1 MCITFILL
9 RVFKSWLDL
18 NNFAYIFHVVISAS
32 TCAVKCLVFW
42 SFSVPSISSLSREP
56 TDVEKMTRAGCGA
69 PRGEAGPAGPR
80 GEAGP
85 PWLVEGFVHL
95 DLGNTFWL
103 SGNVLSKL
111 YPKFSFPRPRSLAGE
126 SDSLGQ
132 C

>member
-1 MCITFILL
+1 MCITFILF
-9 RVFKSWLDL
+9 RVCKSWLDL

-69 PRGEAGPAGPR
+69 PRGEAGPAVAGGRLRPPGPWQHFLAFR
-80 GEAGP
+80 QRSEEALP
-85 PWLVEGFVHL
+85 EVFQ
-95 DLGNTFWL
+95 
-103 SGNVLSKL
+103 
-111 YPKFSFPRPRSLAGE
+111 FPRPRSLAGE
-126 SDSLGQ
+126 PDSLRQ